1 MIFSYALKSE
11 ISEGEKERK
20 RKKSLSLGSEKF
32 TRISRFARFRR
43 SFSGWP
49 IDGRFVR
56 ATSTSVTRFSLMWVT
71 AMGNRDSHAPFFV
84 TKRKAMARAPS
95 KIRLVLRR
103 PPLRTSATRNGASTY
118 FRFPLP
124 CTPLG
129 YSLPAAVNYSRLEQ
143 VRRDSRVT

>member
-11 ISEGEKERK
+11 ISEGEKKEREK
-20 RKKSLSLGSEKF
+20 NLYLSDLKN
-32 TRISRFARFRR
+32 SREFHVLLVFDA
-43 SFSGWP
+43 SGWP

-56 ATSTSVTRFSLMWVT
+56 ATSTSATRFSLMWVT